1 MDMINK
7 NLNLVENIFDEDKIE
22 KIKTRDGYG
31 KGLVEAGEKNPNVVV
46 LCADLSESTR
56 SEWFKKK
63 FPDRF
68 IECGVAE
75 QGMATYASGMAAEGK
90 VVFISSYAG
99 FFPFLKKQ
107 QKKNKNTYN

>member
-7 NLNLVENIFDEDKIE
+7 NLNLVENIFDEDKLE
-22 KIKTRDGYG
+22 KAKTRDGYG
-31 KGLVEAGEKNPNVVV
+31 KGLVVLGEKNPNVVV

-56 SEWFKKK
+56 SEWFQQK

-75 QGMATYASGMAAEGK
+75 QGMATYASGMAAAGEIA
-90 VVFISSYAG
+90 FLFSYCA
-99 FFPFLKKQ
+99 FFSRR
-107 QKKNKNTYN
+107 